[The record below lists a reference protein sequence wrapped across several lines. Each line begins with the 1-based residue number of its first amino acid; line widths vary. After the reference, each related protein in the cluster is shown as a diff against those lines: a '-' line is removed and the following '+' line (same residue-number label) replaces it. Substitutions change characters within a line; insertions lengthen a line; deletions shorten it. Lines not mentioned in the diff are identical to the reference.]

1 MKIEIKGKNVAK
13 LLQKNP
19 NSVPGNGLFLE
30 KLHEGIAICK
40 TEDNKVSFY
49 FEDKGHSFEFND
61 VQIDYKGLVHSSL
74 LYKLPSLFTRNIISK
89 DKYENEV
96 ISYLDSTIK
105 DLDLNPVNI
114 IIEGVLIESTYVN
127 LLCKYYNVEFEE
139 VYNKIYTLT
148 INKSTLFEAMQILLI
163 FGAILSSR
171 DNQVYFDEKEFEKY
185 AQCVLNVNSPYFIK
199 YIYLLMLPIQKKSN
213 VINMF
218 NKDNETYFGFSTQ
231 DTRLN
236 LIESKVKKL
245 LISNNELTVLD
256 YGCGEMSY
264 GKKLIKLFNK
274 QDNKRLK
281 YYAYD
286 IDESMYDNFNKLN
299 SFSKNTE
306 CIQFTEE
313 HKNTKFNLVILNEVI
328 EHNTEE
334 EGLKLV
340 KDLLYSLDFKT
351 MIITT
356 PNVSFNDNYMM
367 DGEVFRHPDHKL
379 EYTYEGFEYNI
390 NSIINNS
397 VTKGFDVKYIKLG
410 DNINGETPTTAAI
423 ITKS

>member
-1 MKIEIKGKNVAK
+1 MKIEIKGKDVAK

-19 NSVPGNGLFLE
+19 NSEPGNGLFLE

-40 TEDNKVSFY
+40 AEEDKVSFY

-74 LYKLPSLFTRNIISK
+74 LYKLPSIFTRNIINK

-96 ISYLDSTIK
+96 VSYLNSTIK
-105 DLDLNPVNI
+105 DLDTNPVTI
-114 IIEGVLIESTYVN
+114 TIEGVLIESTYVN
-127 LLCKYYNVEFEE
+127 LLCKYYEVQFEE

-148 INKSTLFEAMQILLI
+148 INKSTLFEAMQIVLI
-163 FGAILSSR
+163 FGTILSSR
-171 DNQVYFDEKEFEKY
+171 DNQVYIDEKEFEKY
-185 AQCVLNVNSPYFIK
+185 AQCVLNVSSPYFIK

-213 VINMF
+213 IIKMF
-218 NKDNETYFGFSTQ
+218 NTDNETYFGFSTQ

-236 LIESKVKKL
+236 LIESKVKEL
-245 LISNNELTVLD
+245 LIDNNTLNILD

-264 GKKLIKLFNK
+264 GKKLVRLFNK
-274 QDNKRLK
+274 QDDYKRLK

-286 IDESMYDNFNKLN
+286 LDESMYDNLNKLN
-299 SFSKNTE
+299 SFSKNSE
-306 CIQFTEE
+306 CIQYTEE
-313 HKNTKFNLVILNEVI
+313 HKNIKFDLIILNEVI

-334 EGLKLV
+334 VGLKLV
-340 KDLLYSLDFKT
+340 KDLINNLDFKT
-351 MIITT
+351 MVITT
-356 PNVSFNDNYMM
+356 PNVSFNENYIM
-367 DGEVFRHPDHKL
+367 DDIFRHPDHKL

-390 NSIINNS
+390 NSI
-397 VTKGFDVKYIKLG
+397 TKGFNVEYIKLG
-410 DNINGETPTTAAI
+410 DIINGETPTTAAI